1 MALSQHR
8 PVAIFYEHPE
18 WFAPL
23 FAEMERRGICIH
35 KIDAR
40 TQCYDVGGPPPDCGL
55 FFNRMS
61 PSAHLRG
68 LGSAVLFTLDYL
80 GYLESQGIEVING
93 TEAYRTEISK
103 ARQLALLARL
113 GLPFPA
119 SRVLHRPQDAP
130 LAADGLRFPVVVK
143 PNVGGSGAGIRR
155 FDSLIELR
163 AAAEGGEL
171 DLGLDGSGL
180 VQEFIPSRDGCI
192 VRAEV
197 VGGRFLYAI
206 RIYPRGDDFNLCP
219 ADLCQQGRREE
230 PTGSRELRIEREEP
244 GPEVIAEVERLMR
257 ATGIEVGGVE
267 YTVDDRDGTRRYYDI
282 NALSNFVAEAPSIL
296 GFDPFVDLVDFIE
309 DRALALERAG
319 AMRRAG

>member
-1 MALSQHR
+1 MSLSQHR

-23 FAEMERRGICIH
+23 FVEMERRGLCMH

-40 TQCYDVGGPPPDCGL
+40 RQCYDIGAPPPECSVFL
-55 FFNRMS
+55 NRMS

-80 GYLESQGIEVING
+80 GYLESQGIAVING

-113 GLPFPA
+113 GLPYPA
-119 SRVLHRPQDAP
+119 SRVLHRSQDAP
-130 LAADGLRFPVVVK
+130 LAADGLRFPVLVK

-155 FDSLIELR
+155 FDSLTDLR
-163 AAAEGGEL
+163 AAADGGEL

-180 VQEFIPSRDGCI
+180 VQEFIPTRDGFI

-206 RIYPRGDDFNLCP
+206 RIYPQGDDFNLCP

-230 PTGSRELRIEREEP
+230 GNSHRELRIERHQPE
-244 GPEVIAEVERLMR
+244 PEVIAEVERLLR

-267 YTVDDRDGTRRYYDI
+267 YTVDDRDGSRRYYDI
-282 NALSNFVAEAPSIL
+282 NALSNFVADAPTIL

-309 DRALALERAG
+309 TRVAEVERAG
-319 AMRRAG
+319 LMRRAG